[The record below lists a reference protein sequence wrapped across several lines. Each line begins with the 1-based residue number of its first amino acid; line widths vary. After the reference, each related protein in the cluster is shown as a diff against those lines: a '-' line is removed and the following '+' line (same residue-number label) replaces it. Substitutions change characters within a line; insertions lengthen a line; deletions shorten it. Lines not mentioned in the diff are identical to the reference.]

1 MVASSSICS
10 TLALV
15 LYRDFDFAARG
26 RLGLVGA
33 AVFLV
38 NLEASVATLSGG
50 IVVAMVDVMY

>member
-33 AVFLV
+33 GVLV
-38 NLEASVATLSGG
+38 NLEASVATLFGG